1 MANVVGPVANVGV
14 GEAPCMQGSQFARMS
29 MLLTRCIPVFAAL
42 RYEDFEAL
50 LQQPPP
56 REDTAAPAKMP
67 SIPPSKIN
75 RPKGSVQTRGNT
87 LSSSSQVPSSS
98 FQSSVDEPAPTLMRP
113 PKGFQ
118 QSAPAP
124 SRADPAKP
132 QEPAPAL
139 LGRPAKPPAVPDHP
153 EEPEQQ
159 ALQAGD
165 SVLESQDKK
174 EEQTRAP
181 VLSKPPKADI
191 QQAKDNELPEV
202 QTKPHA
208 KPKSGTPKAEPSN
221 QQAKDDE
228 LPKVQTKP
236 HAKPKQVES
245 GIPEA
250 EADGQQPQNNKMP
263 EVQTKPH
270 AKPKQVNSGTPEAEV
285 PLQLSR
291 PTLFPP
297 KMQADVAPQTAAS
310 RPAPE
315 DLPAVSRP
323 VLRPEAVTPSVDED
337 DKEDLAAAQARLDRK
352 LKFKLKRQTKRQT
365 AAAARA
371 ASAAEAARAAEAAK
385 AAALPPLELTS
396 RPLPKKA
403 DDVNSADPT
412 NWRVVDFDKFAAQNP
427 HIAVKMSQTAWVRA
441 AIKEN
446 KRLAQALQ
454 VPPPP
459 PPPLA
464 ERPARPQPEPVG
476 SEAAKDAALPP
487 LDLISR
493 PLPKK
498 ADDQESA
505 ASTSGRVDKSD
516 RLAAQDPQNAAE
528 TSQTMWIKA
537 AIKENKRLAE
547 ALQVPPLPPPP
558 LAERPARPQPEPVGA
573 EGRFQQS
580 LTPLGEHT

>member
-1 MANVVGPVANVGV
+1 M
-14 GEAPCMQGSQFARMS
+14 
-29 MLLTRCIPVFAAL
+29 T
-42 RYEDFEAL
+42 
-50 LQQPPP
+50 
-56 REDTAAPAKMP
+56 
-67 SIPPSKIN
+67 
-75 RPKGSVQTRGNT
+75 
-87 LSSSSQVPSSS
+87 
-98 FQSSVDEPAPTLMRP
+98 P
-113 PKGFQ
+113 PKGFPH
-118 QSAPAP
+118 SGPAP
-124 SRADPAKP
+124 RRADPAKP

-139 LGRPAKPPAVPDHP
+139 LGRPAKPHTIPAHP
-153 EEPEQQ
+153 EEQVQPASQ
-159 ALQAGD
+159 AEV
-165 SVLESQDKK
+165 SMLESQDKN

-191 QQAKDNELPEV
+191 QQAKDSELPEV

-208 KPKSGTPKAEPSN
+208 KPKSGTPKAEAST

-236 HAKPKQVES
+236 HANPKQVKS
-245 GIPEA
+245 SIPEA
-250 EADGQQPQNNKMP
+250 EADGQQPKNSIQP

-270 AKPKQVNSGTPEAEV
+270 AKPKQVKSGTVEAEV

-297 KMQADVAPQTAAS
+297 KMQADVALQTAAS
-310 RPAPE
+310 RPAPA

-323 VLRPEAVTPSVDED
+323 MLRPEAVTPSVDED
-337 DKEDLAAAQARLDRK
+337 RQEDLAAAQARLDRK

-371 ASAAEAARAAEAAK
+371 ATAAAAARAAEAAK

-403 DDVNSADPT
+403 DDVDSADPT
-412 NWRVVDFDKFAAQNP
+412 KWRVVDFDKFAAQNP

-464 ERPARPQPEPVG
+464 ERPARPQPEPAG
-476 SEAAKDAALPP
+476 AEAAKDAALPP
-487 LDLISR
+487 LDLVSR

-498 ADDQESA
+498 AGDEDSA
-505 ASTSGRVDKSD
+505 DSTSAKVGEVD
-516 RLAAQDPQNAAE
+516 RLAAQNPQDAAE
-528 TSQTMWIKA
+528 TSQTTWIKA

-580 LTPLGEHT
+580 LTPLGKHT